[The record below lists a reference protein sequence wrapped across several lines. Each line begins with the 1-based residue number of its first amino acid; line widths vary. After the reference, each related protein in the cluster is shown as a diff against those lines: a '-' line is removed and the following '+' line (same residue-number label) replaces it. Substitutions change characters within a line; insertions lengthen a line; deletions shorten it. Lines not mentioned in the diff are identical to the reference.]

1 MEKKISRWIQVFS
14 AIQFVVYMLGFYNF
28 AAFAT
33 KHKQLFSLDLTSL
46 SGIYYWSILSML
58 CVLGLVMSIYVYVN
72 YKNKRNA
79 GKMIAILS
87 FLSPIIFCWFLIVPA
102 TLSLLTI
109 FFIRV
114 DELENQ
120 RQ

>member
-14 AIQFVVYMLGFYNF
+14 AIQFVAYMLGFYNF
-28 AAFAT
+28 AAYAT
-33 KHKQLFSLDLTSL
+33 EHKQLFSLDLTSL

-58 CVLGLVMSIYVYVN
+58 CVLGVVMTIYVSAN
-72 YKNKRNA
+72 YKRKRNA
-79 GKMIAILS
+79 GRVIALFS

-109 FFIRV
+109 FFIHV
-114 DELENQ
+114 DEIENQ